1 MDSEQQT
8 NRFCPKTL
16 RLSRSFPFSSSLSVQ
31 RWKEEVNDHIP
42 SLLPPTSTSTHRL
55 RTRSLDR
62 KSSSNF
68 ISTRRKSETGSSSSN
83 SDQIQRHQA
92 GFHSH
97 IPIER
102 TALSVLPSSSSS
114 TNSSSNSNRR
124 RRPCSIDW
132 TPATQTAQPIIPSTT
147 SATCSHGSP
156 HSTLATSIGS
166 PPSTRPKYQPKPL
179 LLSSFGSKNIKRI
192 PPTLEYRPNNLKSL
206 DTPIVLKEDRKLAKR
221 KAKQLE
227 LSDQLSIPEA
237 DESDAWSWLSCSDLE
252 THSGSD
258 SEEEMAVVWRASLD
272 IGRRV
277 NKDRKAYGKGHGI
290 IPPQK
295 PASTTPHQPT
305 RSLLSPL
312 NILASLFTKNRQ
324 SLTPVVFG
332 SGLISGIMCSSL
344 VSSTLLINSTR
355 LLLPLSSSTGIGFFF
370 NLIFSSLNNSASI
383 NPGLGS
389 LLSPGTI
396 GTSFGICA
404 QWS

>member
-1 MDSEQQT
+1 MDNEQQT

-16 RLSRSFPFSSSLSVQ
+16 RLSRSFPFSSSLSVH

-83 SDQIQRHQA
+83 SDQIQA

-156 HSTLATSIGS
+156 HSTLATSIDS

-227 LSDQLSIPEA
+227 LDQLN
-237 DESDAWSWLSCSDLE
+237 
-252 THSGSD
+252 

-277 NKDRKAYGKGHGI
+277 NKERKAYGKGHGI

-404 QWS
+404 QW